1 MKKTLGNIS
10 DQHRAEQKWQKEAD
24 GPLPAKKR
32 RMYGRLYGIILLLA
46 LAIARRFC
54 LKNSGVFLVFRCGEC
69 NLIQQRRGVLYR
81 KNFLGNALLWQVM
94 CRAAQTKNDG
104 WEQNEL
110 QVITARA
117 HKIFS

>member
-24 GPLPAKKR
+24 GPLPAEKR

-54 LKNSGVFLVFRCGEC
+54 LKNSGASMSLPSEAVRNVLRPKSKPTLLPVLAMTVFSV
-69 NLIQQRRGVLYR
+69 
-81 KNFLGNALLWQVM
+81 ASH
-94 CRAAQTKNDG
+94 TKY
-104 WEQNEL
+104 
-110 QVITARA
+110 
-117 HKIFS
+117 K